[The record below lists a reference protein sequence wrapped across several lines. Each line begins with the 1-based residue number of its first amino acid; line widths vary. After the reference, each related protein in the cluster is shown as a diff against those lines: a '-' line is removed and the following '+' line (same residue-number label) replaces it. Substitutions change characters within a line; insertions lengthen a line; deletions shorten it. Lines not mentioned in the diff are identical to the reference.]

1 MRSRYTAYTLGEVD
15 YIVNTHHPDTRDS
28 LDVEATRAWA
38 AESEWRGLEI
48 IASQGGETGDTQG
61 GVEFI
66 ARFSQDGVE
75 YEHHE
80 QSRFEKLD
88 GSWYFVEG
96 TLVPKT
102 VVNTGP
108 QVGRNDPCPCG
119 SGKKF
124 KKCCG
129 R

>member
-1 MRSRYTAYTLGEVD
+1 MRSRYTAYTLGAID
-15 YIVNTHHPDTRDS
+15 YIVDTHLPETRES
-28 LDVEATRAWA
+28 LDREASSQWA
-38 AESEWRGLEI
+38 QESKWLGLEI
-48 IASQGGETGDTQG
+48 VTTQAGQATDNEG

-66 ARFSQDGVE
+66 ARFSQDGTE

-80 QSRFEKLD
+80 NSRFLKVD
-88 GSWYFVEG
+88 GKWYFSEG
-96 TLVPKT
+96 RIVPKT
-102 VVNTGP
+102 VVNTAP
-108 QVGRNDPCPCG
+108 TVGRNDPCPCG